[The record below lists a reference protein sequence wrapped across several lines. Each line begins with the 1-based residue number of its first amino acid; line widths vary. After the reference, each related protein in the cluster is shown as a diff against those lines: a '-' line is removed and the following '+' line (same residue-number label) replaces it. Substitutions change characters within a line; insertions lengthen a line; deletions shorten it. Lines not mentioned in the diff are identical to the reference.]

1 MTEKSKELFDIDT
14 PIMYVIG
21 ISEVLY
27 DFQLLIQVKQCL
39 ENKQYKVAIV
49 TDQELKEHYDNVYS
63 LYDFFSDGL
72 SVEKLIEA
80 NHFIKQI
87 EMSKPYDLL
96 IIGIE
101 KGTVSFGREIPEN
114 LGISVYGISQIVPP
128 DCVLLQI
135 FWGDYKKDDFEK
147 LGYETERLIGEK
159 IDFFN
164 IKNYYVDINLSS
176 SNHRIIP
183 VLLESSVINSTT
195 KELDLK
201 NVFAL
206 NCQEEIEKL
215 CNAAIE
221 TLHSYAEIERM

>member
-1 MTEKSKELFDIDT
+1 MREKSKELYDIDT
-14 PIMYVIG
+14 SVMYVIG
-21 ISEVLY
+21 LSEVLY
-27 DFQLLIQVKQCL
+27 DFQLLIQMKQCF
-39 ENKQYKVAIV
+39 ENKHYKIAVF
-49 TDQELKEHYDNVYS
+49 TDQKLEEHYDDVYS
-63 LYDFFSDGL
+63 LYEFFSAGL
-72 SVEKLIEA
+72 SVEKLIET

-87 EMSKPYDLL
+87 ELSKPYDLL

-114 LGISVYGISQIVPP
+114 LGVSVYGISQIVPP

-135 FWGDYKKDDFEK
+135 FWGDYKKEDFQK

-183 VLLESSVINSTT
+183 VLLESSVINSAI
-195 KELDLK
+195 KELGLK

-215 CNAAIE
+215 CNAVIE
-221 TLHSYAEIERM
+221 TLHSYAEIERI

>member
-1 MTEKSKELFDIDT
+1 M
-14 PIMYVIG
+14 
-21 ISEVLY
+21 
-27 DFQLLIQVKQCL
+27 
-39 ENKQYKVAIV
+39 
-49 TDQELKEHYDNVYS
+49 
-63 LYDFFSDGL
+63 
-72 SVEKLIEA
+72 
-80 NHFIKQI
+80 
-87 EMSKPYDLL
+87 
-96 IIGIE
+96 
-101 KGTVSFGREIPEN
+101 
-114 LGISVYGISQIVPP
+114 
-128 DCVLLQI
+128 LLQI

-183 VLLESSVINSTT
+183 VLLESSVINSTI
-195 KELDLK
+195 KELGLK
-201 NVFAL
+201 NVFSL